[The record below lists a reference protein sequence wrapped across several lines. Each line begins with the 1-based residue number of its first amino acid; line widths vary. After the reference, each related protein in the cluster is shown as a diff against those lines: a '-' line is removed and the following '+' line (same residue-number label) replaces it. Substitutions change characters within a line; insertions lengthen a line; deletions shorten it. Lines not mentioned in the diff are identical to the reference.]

1 MRQTRVNTGKLFEQS
16 LVTDEWVL
24 KSKNPKPIWSG
35 SGRSVYDKIKNIGFN
50 HLDFQP
56 LEGSKWGKC
65 DIVNIHDGREREIK
79 KYKIDDIKKWKLY
92 SEPFFKVSRR
102 NQLNKI
108 NKDEY
113 NNFLKSFYNHN
124 ISNGFFDNIVS
135 EMTKNCEGIHIIG
148 EFIPINKFEFRTI
161 LSENE
166 WKGFH
171 RIQIEF
177 KLKDCFI

>member
-16 LVTDEWVL
+16 LVTDKWVL

-35 SGRSVYDKIKNIGFN
+35 SGRSVFDKIKSVNFN
-50 HLDFQP
+50 YLDFYP
-56 LEGSKWGKC
+56 LEGSNWGKC
-65 DIVNIHDGREREIK
+65 DIININDGREREIK
-79 KYKIDDIKKWKLY
+79 KYKKPQIEKWNLY
-92 SEPFFKVSRR
+92 SEPFFKVARR

-113 NNFLKSFYNHN
+113 NHFLKKFYNHN
-124 ISNGFFDNIVS
+124 LSNGFFENIVS

-148 EFIPINKFEFRTI
+148 EFIPISDFEFRTI

-171 RIQIEF
+171 RIRIEF